1 MANAYATRAEVD
13 SYFSAMYATTP
24 SGWTGTTVQ
33 KDAALL
39 NASRW
44 LDITFGPRW
53 VGEIT
58 SAAIALGLDWPR
70 TGYDNDGSALGAS
83 TTPEAVKQACAEAAA
98 LYLAGSLD
106 SLPDRLDS
114 TARVVSESL
123 AAGSVS
129 KSVTYLGGKPSTAGA
144 GRSFPKIEGILRK
157 LLNDGGGTVPMEI
170 GL

>member
-1 MANAYATRAEVD
+1 MPNAYATRTEVD
-13 SYFSAMYATTP
+13 AYFSAMYATTP
-24 SGWTGTTVQ
+24 SGWAGTTVQ

-44 LDITFGPRW
+44 LDITFGERW

-70 TGYDNDGSALGAS
+70 SGYDQNETALDSAA
-83 TTPEAVKQACAEAAA
+83 TPEAVKQACAEAAA
-98 LYLAGSLD
+98 LYLAGQLD
-106 SLPDRLDS
+106 SLPDRTDA
-114 TARVVSESL
+114 TARIASESL

-129 KSVTYLGGKPSTAGA
+129 KSVTYLGGKPTTASS

-157 LLNDGGGTVPMEI
+157 LLNDGGGTVPLEI